1 MAVDPATGVVSVED
15 LTIVHDCGIV
25 MNRVILDGQ
34 IHGAIMQSVGQTFF
48 EELHYDENGQPLTT
62 TLLDYKIPTFGDI
75 VEPRIIHRET
85 PSDLLGGYRGA
96 GEGALI
102 VTPAALAAAVHDALV
117 PLGVPITQANLSP
130 PRLRELLRGHS
141 AA

>member
-1 MAVDPATGVVSVED
+1 
-15 LTIVHDCGIV
+15 
-25 MNRVILDGQ
+25 MNQVILDGQ
-34 IHGAIMQSVGQTFF
+34 IHGAVMQAVGQTFF

-62 TLLDYKIPTFGDI
+62 TLLDYAIPTFGDV
-75 VEPRIIHRET
+75 VEPRIVHRET
-85 PSDLLGGYRGA
+85 PSDLIGGYRGA

-102 VTPAALAAAVHDALV
+102 VVPAALAAAVHDALV

-130 PRLRELLRGHS
+130 PRLRELLRGRS